1 MNLKTAI
8 ASLLIGTAAWS
19 SGVEG
24 FNVPSGAAVG
34 SVRAVETNS
43 AGSNSNSYSN
53 LLAQIDDANPYA
65 QNLKSK
71 LSMVAGGA
79 QAEEYYEGVRIG
91 PPPDLPS
98 LLLHNRIV
106 YIGMPLVPAVT
117 ELVIAELLY
126 LNYESTSDPI
136 TMYIN
141 SSGTTTA
148 TGQSVGFETEAFAIA
163 DVMKY
168 VRPPVHTVAL
178 GQAFGAAAM
187 LLAQGKRGRRSALP
201 NATILLNQPK
211 SMARG
216 QASDIAIKAREVQ
229 ANRRT
234 MCELLASACQ
244 KPVNVVEKDCQRVKY
259 LQPHEAVE
267 YGLIDRVLE
276 NEKSL
281 PVKPSFISQLNQ

>member
-1 MNLKTAI
+1 MNSDNPF
-8 ASLLIGTAAWS
+8 ASKVNDL
-19 SGVEG
+19 
-24 FNVPSGAAVG
+24 
-34 SVRAVETNS
+34 R
-43 AGSNSNSYSN
+43 
-53 LLAQIDDANPYA
+53 
-65 QNLKSK
+65 
-71 LSMVAGGA
+71 MVAGGA

-117 ELVIAELLY
+117 ELIIAELLY
-126 LNYESTSDPI
+126 LNYESTADPI

-216 QASDIAIKAREVQ
+216 QASDIAIKAREVA

-234 MCELLASACQ
+234 MCELLASASQ

-267 YGLIDRVLE
+267 YGLIDRVVE

-281 PVKPSFISQLNQ
+281 PVKPSFISQLGQ

>member
-1 MNLKTAI
+1 MVSYKTA
-8 ASLLIGTAAWS
+8 AIGIVAALVAPFTGAFTS
-19 SGVEG
+19 PTNPAAKKVELAREKVE
-24 FNVPSGAAVG
+24 NEYLKMATG
-34 SVRAVETNS
+34 S
-43 AGSNSNSYSN
+43 
-53 LLAQIDDANPYA
+53 DM
-65 QNLKSK
+65 K
-71 LSMVAGGA
+71 MVAGGA

-117 ELVIAELLY
+117 ELIIAELLY
-126 LNYESTSDPI
+126 LNYESTTDPI

-148 TGQSVGFETEAFAIA
+148 NGQQVGFETEAFAIA

-187 LLAQGKRGRRSALP
+187 LLSQGKRGKRSSLP
-201 NATILLNQPK
+201 NATIRLNQPR
-211 SMARG
+211 SQSQG
-216 QASDIAIKAREVQ
+216 QASDIAIKAREV
-229 ANRRT
+229 AHNRRES
-234 MCELLASACQ
+234 CQLIASACQ
-244 KPVNVVEKDCQRVKY
+244 KPLDTVIQDCQRVKY

-267 YGLIDRVLE
+267 YGLIDRVLQSE
-276 NEKSL
+276 SSL
-281 PVKPSFISQLNQ
+281 PVKPSFIAQLN

>member
-1 MNLKTAI
+1 MVSFKTSLTLMLTIVSSSCAFSPTSRPNAVKPTNINNPAFQKVEAARAKVESMFGSDYKNTLEQMN
-8 ASLLIGTAAWS
+8 
-19 SGVEG
+19 
-24 FNVPSGAAVG
+24 
-34 SVRAVETNS
+34 
-43 AGSNSNSYSN
+43 
-53 LLAQIDDANPYA
+53 
-65 QNLKSK
+65 
-71 LSMVAGGA
+71 MVAGGA

-117 ELVIAELLY
+117 ELIIAELLY
-126 LNYESTSDPI
+126 LNYESTTEPI

-148 TGQSVGFETEAFAIA
+148 TGQQVGFETEAFAIA

-187 LLAQGKRGRRSALP
+187 VLSQGKRGKRSSLP
-201 NATILLNQPK
+201 NATIMLNQPR
-211 SMARG
+211 SQSQG
-216 QASDIAIKAREVQ
+216 QASDIAIKAREVVN
-229 ANRRT
+229 NRKT
-234 MCELLASACQ
+234 MCQLIASGCQ
-244 KPVNVVEKDCQRVKY
+244 KPLDVVTKDCQRVKY

-267 YGLIDRVLE
+267 YGLIDRVLMSE
-276 NEKSL
+276 SSL
-281 PVKPSFISQLNQ
+281 PIKPSFIEQLN

>member
-1 MNLKTAI
+1 MMFHQSTKSHPIPYRTNLCALCL
-8 ASLLIGTAAWS
+8 SL
-19 SGVEG
+19 
-24 FNVPSGAAVG
+24 FP
-34 SVRAVETNS
+34 
-43 AGSNSNSYSN
+43 
-53 LLAQIDDANPYA
+53 NPWMR
-65 QNLKSK
+65 QHT
-71 LSMVAGGA
+71 
-79 QAEEYYEGVRIG
+79 GVRIG

-117 ELVIAELLY
+117 ELIIAELLY

-148 TGQSVGFETEAFAIA
+148 DGQSVGFETEAFAIA

-187 LLAQGKRGRRSALP
+187 LLAQGKRGQRYALP

-216 QASDIAIKAREVQ
+216 QASDIAIKAREV
-229 ANRRT
+229 AHNRRKT
-234 MCELLASACQ
+234 CELLASACG
-244 KPVNVVEKDCQRVKY
+244 KPLDTVIEDCSRVKY

-267 YGLIDRVLE
+267 YGLIDKVIE
-276 NEKSL
+276 NEAL
-281 PVKPSFISQLNQ
+281 AVKPSFMSRL

>member
-1 MNLKTAI
+1 MKIQGAI
-8 ASLLIGTAAWS
+8 VCLLAAGANAFS
-19 SGVEG
+19 PAVRKSGLI
-24 FNVPSGAAVG
+24 VPS
-34 SVRAVETNS
+34 S
-43 AGSNSNSYSN
+43 A
-53 LLAQIDDANPYA
+53 QDDAASPLWTPPN
-65 QNLKSK
+65 
-71 LSMVAGGA
+71 MVAGGA
-79 QAEEYYEGVRIG
+79 ERSYGQEYYEGAPIG

-126 LNYESTSDPI
+126 LNYESSNDPI

-148 TGQSVGFETEAFAIA
+148 GGQAVGFETEAFAIA

-187 LLAQGKRGRRSALP
+187 LLSQGKRGFRFALP
-201 NATILLNQPK
+201 NATILLNQPR
-211 SMARG
+211 SQARG
-216 QASDIAIKAREVQ
+216 QASDIAIKAKEV
-229 ANRRT
+229 ANNRRT
-234 MCELLASACQ
+234 TCELIASACG
-244 KPVNVVEKDCQRVKY
+244 KSLETVEKDCSRVKY

-267 YGLIDRVLE
+267 YGLIDEVIE
-276 NEKSL
+276 NGAKNL
-281 PVKPSFISQLNQ
+281 PVAPSFMSQL

>member
-1 MNLKTAI
+1 M
-8 ASLLIGTAAWS
+8 
-19 SGVEG
+19 
-24 FNVPSGAAVG
+24 
-34 SVRAVETNS
+34 
-43 AGSNSNSYSN
+43 
-53 LLAQIDDANPYA
+53 
-65 QNLKSK
+65 
-71 LSMVAGGA
+71 
-79 QAEEYYEGVRIG
+79 RIG

-117 ELVIAELLY
+117 ELIIAELLY
-126 LNYESTSDPI
+126 LNYESTTEPI

-148 TGQSVGFETEAFAIA
+148 NGQSVGFETEAFAIA

-187 LLAQGKRGRRSALP
+187 LLAQGKRGQRYALP

-216 QASDIAIKAREVQ
+216 QASDIAIKAKEV
-229 ANRRT
+229 ARNRKT
-234 MCELLASACQ
+234 TCELLARACGKTVDQ
-244 KPVNVVEKDCQRVKY
+244 VIDDCSRVKY
-259 LQPHEAVE
+259 LQPQEAVE
-267 YGLIDRVLE
+267 YGLIDKVIDTKGAL
-276 NEKSL
+276 S
-281 PVKPSFISQLNQ
+281 VKPSFLSSVTV

>member
-1 MNLKTAI
+1 MVNFR
-8 ASLLIGTAAWS
+8 AA
-19 SGVEG
+19 
-24 FNVPSGAAVG
+24 F
-34 SVRAVETNS
+34 
-43 AGSNSNSYSN
+43 AGLFT
-53 LLAQIDDANPYA
+53 LLAVAPLADAFSPTSFSASTNPAAKKVELARAKVQDEYMKMA
-65 QNLKSK
+65 GM
-71 LSMVAGGA
+71 SMVAGGA

-141 SSGTTTA
+141 SSGTSTA
-148 TGQSVGFETEAFAIA
+148 TGQQVGFETEAFAIA

-168 VRPPVHTVAL
+168 VRPPVHTVAI

-187 LLAQGKRGRRSALP
+187 LLSQGQRGKRSALP
-201 NATILLNQPK
+201 NATIMLNQPR
-211 SMARG
+211 SQSQG
-216 QASDIAIKAREVQ
+216 QASDIAIKAREVRH
-229 ANRRT
+229 NRRN
-234 MCELLASACQ
+234 MCQLIANASQ
-244 KPVNVVEKDCQRVKY
+244 KPVSVVETECLRTKY

-267 YGLIDRVLE
+267 FGLIDRVLQSD
-276 NEKSL
+276 KSL
-281 PVKPSFISQLNQ
+281 PVQPSFISQLS

>member
-1 MNLKTAI
+1 MMGKPCPSCVSILYARMDECSLPFFVCLLL
-8 ASLLIGTAAWS
+8 SLLR
-19 SGVEG
+19 VVLVVLPRM
-24 FNVPSGAAVG
+24 N
-34 SVRAVETNS
+34 SVHTHT
-43 AGSNSNSYSN
+43 Y
-53 LLAQIDDANPYA
+53 LITT
-65 QNLKSK
+65 
-71 LSMVAGGA
+71 
-79 QAEEYYEGVRIG
+79 GVRIG

-126 LNYESTSDPI
+126 LNYESTTEPI

-148 TGQSVGFETEAFAIA
+148 AGQPVGFETEAFAIA

-187 LLAQGKRGRRSALP
+187 LLSQGKRGQRYALP

-211 SMARG
+211 SQAQG
-216 QASDIAIKAREVQ
+216 QASDIAIKAREV
-229 ANRRT
+229 AHNRRHT
-234 MCELLASACQ
+234 CQLIAAACG
-244 KPVNVVEKDCQRVKY
+244 KPVATVMEDCSRVKY
-259 LQPHEAVE
+259 LQPQEAVE
-267 YGLIDRVLE
+267 YGLIDQVIT
-276 NEKSL
+276 NEAL
-281 PVKPSFISQLNQ
+281 AVKPSFMSRL

>member
-1 MNLKTAI
+1 MKI
-8 ASLLIGTAAWS
+8 
-19 SGVEG
+19 V
-24 FNVPSGAAVG
+24 AAVLCALATG
-34 SVRAVETNS
+34 AS
-43 AGSNSNSYSN
+43 AFTPQKGFVSRKSGLIVPPS
-53 LLAQIDDANPYA
+53 AQDEQSSSPLVTPN
-65 QNLKSK
+65 
-71 LSMVAGGA
+71 MVAGGA
-79 QAEEYYEGVRIG
+79 ERSYGQEYYEGAPIG

-148 TGQSVGFETEAFAIA
+148 NGQAVGFETEAFAIA

-178 GQAFGAAAM
+178 GQAFGAASM
-187 LLAQGKRGRRSALP
+187 LLSQGKRGYRFALP

-211 SMARG
+211 SQARG
-216 QASDIAIKAREVQ
+216 QASDIAIKAKEV
-229 ANRRT
+229 AHNRKT
-234 MCELLASACQ
+234 TCELIATACG
-244 KPVNVVEKDCQRVKY
+244 KPVENVIQDCSRVKY
-259 LQPHEAVE
+259 LQPHEAVQ
-267 YGLIDRVLE
+267 YGLIDEVID
-276 NEKSL
+276 NGAKNL
-281 PVKPSFISQLNQ
+281 PVEPAFMSQL

>member
-1 MNLKTAI
+1 MINGHNPAAKKVELARAKVQDEYRKMADMNMKM
-8 ASLLIGTAAWS
+8 
-19 SGVEG
+19 
-24 FNVPSGAAVG
+24 
-34 SVRAVETNS
+34 
-43 AGSNSNSYSN
+43 
-53 LLAQIDDANPYA
+53 D
-65 QNLKSK
+65 
-71 LSMVAGGA
+71 MVAGGA

-148 TGQSVGFETEAFAIA
+148 TGQQVGFETEAFAIA

-187 LLAQGKRGRRSALP
+187 LLSQGQRGRRSALP
-201 NATILLNQPK
+201 NATIMLNQPR
-211 SMARG
+211 SQSQG
-216 QASDIAIKAREVQ
+216 QASDIAIKAREVRH
-229 ANRRT
+229 NRRT
-234 MCELLASACQ
+234 MCQLIANASQ
-244 KPVNVVEKDCQRVKY
+244 KPVTVVEGECQRTKY

-267 YGLIDRVLE
+267 FGLIDRVLQS
-276 NEKSL
+276 EKSL
-281 PVKPSFISQLNQ
+281 PVKPSFIEQLSA

>member
-1 MNLKTAI
+1 MVRISNSALWCFAASALNHVNAFAVDARRAASVFSDSSPKLKTTVLHSISMGHNAR
-8 ASLLIGTAAWS
+8 LD
-19 SGVEG
+19 
-24 FNVPSGAAVG
+24 
-34 SVRAVETNS
+34 
-43 AGSNSNSYSN
+43 N
-53 LLAQIDDANPYA
+53 LN
-65 QNLKSK
+65 
-71 LSMVAGGA
+71 MVAGGA
-79 QAEEYYEGVRIG
+79 AYEQEMYDGVRIG

-126 LNYESTSDPI
+126 LNYEDNDRPI

-148 TGQSVGFETEAFAIA
+148 NGQSVGFETEAFAIA

-168 VRPPVHTVAL
+168 VRPPVCTVAL

-187 LLAQGKRGRRSALP
+187 LLSQGKRGRRFALP
-201 NATILLNQPK
+201 NATIMLNQPK

-229 ANRRT
+229 HNRET
-234 MCELLASACQ
+234 TCQLIATACG
-244 KPVNVVEKDCQRVKY
+244 KPKSVVMDDCARVKY

-267 YGLIDRVLE
+267 YGLIDRVMV
-276 NEKSL
+276 NEASL
-281 PVKPSFISQLNQ
+281 PVRPSFITQL

>member
-1 MNLKTAI
+1 MMT
-8 ASLLIGTAAWS
+8 
-19 SGVEG
+19 
-24 FNVPSGAAVG
+24 
-34 SVRAVETNS
+34 
-43 AGSNSNSYSN
+43 
-53 LLAQIDDANPYA
+53 
-65 QNLKSK
+65 
-71 LSMVAGGA
+71 
-79 QAEEYYEGVRIG
+79 GVRIG

-126 LNYESTSDPI
+126 LNYESTTDPI

-148 TGQSVGFETEAFAIA
+148 QGQAVGFETEAFAIA

-187 LLAQGKRGRRSALP
+187 LLAQGKRGKRSSLP
-201 NATILLNQPK
+201 NATIMLNQPR
-211 SMARG
+211 SQTQG
-216 QASDIAIKAREVQ
+216 QASDIALRAREV
-229 ANRRT
+229 ARNRRT
-234 MCELLASACQ
+234 TCELIARACQ
-244 KPVNVVEKDCQRVKY
+244 KPLDTVMEDCQRVKY

-267 YGLIDRVLE
+267 YGLIDRVLQ
-276 NEKSL
+276 NESSL
-281 PVKPSFISQLNQ
+281 PVQPSFIQQMTRGQ

>member
-1 MNLKTAI
+1 MVNFKVAALCLAASIFSQSATAFTPKAFVPKSVTKPVTASDALWRPPMN
-8 ASLLIGTAAWS
+8 
-19 SGVEG
+19 
-24 FNVPSGAAVG
+24 
-34 SVRAVETNS
+34 
-43 AGSNSNSYSN
+43 
-53 LLAQIDDANPYA
+53 
-65 QNLKSK
+65 
-71 LSMVAGGA
+71 MVAGGA
-79 QAEEYYEGVRIG
+79 EKAYGEEYYEGVRIG

-148 TGQSVGFETEAFAIA
+148 GGQAVGFETEAFAIA

-187 LLAQGKRGRRSALP
+187 LLSQGKRGHRFALP

-211 SMARG
+211 SQARG

-229 ANRRT
+229 HNRRT
-234 MCELLASACQ
+234 TCELIASACG
-244 KPVNVVEKDCQRVKY
+244 KPVRTVMDDCARVKY
-259 LQPHEAVE
+259 LQPHEAVD
-267 YGLIDRVLE
+267 YGLIDQVIE
-276 NEKSL
+276 NEKAL
-281 PVKPSFISQLNQ
+281 PVQPSFITQM